1 MVQIGTDFE
10 GFPLEALTVKEIL
23 LKLGFKTDGDKF
35 SIDKDAPILNV
46 YPLVFED
53 DGIAYGVNPRFV
65 TEVDPECVYGQK
77 IKEINYE
84 VGENKKLDISIV
96 VKDSTVKVFNVF
108 TDVPENKVEDEDDE

>member
-1 MVQIGTDFE
+1 MVQIGIDFQ
-10 GFPLEALTVKEIL
+10 GWPVEALTVKEIL

-46 YPLVFED
+46 YPLALED
-53 DGIAYGVNPRFV
+53 DGMAYGVNPRFV
-65 TEVDPECVYGQK
+65 TDVDPECVYEKK
-77 IKEINYE
+77 IKEIDYE

-108 TDVPENKVEDEDDE
+108 TDVPEHKVEDDDDE